1 VSFKAKP
8 QTHAQMRGKV
18 IQAQTANLDQLAL
31 QKSMKKLEQA
41 NG

>member
-1 VSFKAKP
+1 
-8 QTHAQMRGKV
+8 MRGKV
-18 IQAQTANLDQLAL
+18 IQAQTKHNLDKLAM